1 MRENQSAN
9 RGTAIVAGF
18 VGVMA
23 VVLGLALWQADST
36 AARRRQ
42 LEDNPAVV
50 LKIGSKLPQFK
61 LVTQDRASFSLRD
74 MCRSRKAKALLL
86 HFFSLENQNYDREFS
101 HVAELDKRYGSRGL
115 YTIYINTD
123 MTPRREMMVFAKA
136 KALSSPLLL
145 DMYSKTLFS
154 YGFEQAP
161 ATVLADRNCRAVQ
174 VFTHRMPLGQR
185 ANEALRWTL
194 DMGPSPFTVAKN
206 NPQSV
211 KMPTPPD
218 TSQRPVYRP
227 GPKPEPFAKDAPPKR
242 RAKDIRLPT
251 PSILK
256 KNARVQTKAPAKA
269 ASQNA
274 AKAGSKTK

>member
-9 RGTAIVAGF
+9 RGTAVVMGF
-18 VGVMA
+18 VIVMA
-23 VVLGLALWQADST
+23 ATLGLALWQADT
-36 AARRRQ
+36 AASRRRQ

-50 LKIGSKLPQFK
+50 LKIGSRLPQFK
-61 LVTQDRASFSLRD
+61 LVTQDRASFSLKD
-74 MCRSRKAKALLL
+74 MCKSRKAKALLL

-101 HVAELDKRYGSRGL
+101 HVAELDKRYGSKGL

-123 MTPRREMMVFAKA
+123 MTPRREMMAFAKA

-145 DMYSKTLFS
+145 DMYSKTLAS

-185 ANEALRWTL
+185 ANDALRWTL
-194 DMGPSPFTVAKN
+194 DMGPSPFIVAKN
-206 NPQSV
+206 NPQSI
-211 KMPTPPD
+211 KMPPPPGKPL
-218 TSQRPVYRP
+218 RPADKSA
-227 GPKPEPFAKDAPPKR
+227 PKPEPLAKGAPSKR
-242 RAKDIRLPT
+242 RVQDIRLPA

-256 KNARVQTKAPAKA
+256 KSAGVQGKAPVKTAPKKA
-269 ASQNA
+269 V
-274 AKAGSKTK
+274 KATSKTK